1 MKMGTAQKQNIS
13 VQHRMWNR
21 YDSRPKQAIP
31 KFSEW
36 FLNGIRTFEAKGA
49 EFELMPEM
57 VKISW
62 PGQVP
67 MLRAC
72 LKIKL
77 NHTIRIGLIHV
88 SRVTLS
94 LNRYISI

>member
-31 KFSEW
+31 EFAEW

-49 EFELMPEM
+49 EFELLPGM
-57 VKISW
+57 VKITW
-62 PGQVP
+62 PGKVP
-67 MLRAC
+67 MLRTVND
-72 LKIKL
+72 LKREYQ
-77 NHTIRIGLIHV
+77 NEYIGQGM
-88 SRVTLS
+88 TA
-94 LNRYISI
+94 